1 MQISIFMTTKR
12 TFFSTILFALYAL
25 SVSAQDKHAPI
36 HIGLIYPLSTNGIH
50 AGEYSNTIS
59 LHAITGVS
67 ASEEAMAAA
76 GLANIIKHNATGV
89 IAAGF
94 FNQVGG
100 NAEGLVASGFLS
112 NVKEEVKG
120 AQISGFGN
128 ISGSVHGLQSA
139 GFFNINRNNLSGAQ
153 MAGFFNLSKT
163 TDAQFAGFINIA
175 NDVPYTQIAGF
186 INKADDATVQLAGFI
201 NIAKCAKVQ
210 MAGFINIA
218 DSCDYPI
225 GFINIV
231 KKGEKIIGLS
241 VDESATVLASF
252 RSGGRILYGIVG
264 VGYNLNTVDLMYAF
278 EAGIGAHLP
287 ISKIFR
293 INFEAATT
301 GLVNF
306 DTDGNYKFAVR
317 ALPSVKLGDKWE
329 LFAGPTVSFL
339 NMNIGGNDQFE
350 GYSLWTG
357 SDWDRD
363 YGLSL
368 GAIGGI
374 QLHL

>member
-1 MQISIFMTTKR
+1 MTTTR
-12 TFFSTILFALYAL
+12 TLLSTILFVLYAL
-25 SVSAQDKHAPI
+25 TVSAQDKHAPI
-36 HIGLIYPLSTNGIH
+36 HIGLIYPLSSNGIK

-59 LHAITGVS
+59 LHAIAGLS

-76 GLANIIKHNATGV
+76 GFANIIKRDATGV
-89 IAAGF
+89 VAAGF

-100 NAEGLVASGFLS
+100 NANGMVASGFLS
-112 NVKEEVKG
+112 NVGKEVKG

-128 ISGSVHGLQSA
+128 ISGGVYGLQSA

-153 MAGFFNLSKT
+153 MAGFFNLSKNA
-163 TDAQFAGFINIA
+163 DAQFAGFINVA

-186 INKADDATVQLAGFI
+186 INKADNATVQLAGFI
-201 NIAKCAKVQ
+201 NIAKRAKVQ

-225 GFINIV
+225 GFINII
-231 KKGEKIIGLS
+231 KKGEKTIGLS

-252 RSGGRILYGIVG
+252 RSGGRILYGIAG
-264 VGYNLNTVDLMYAF
+264 LGYNLNTVDLMYAF
-278 EAGIGAHLP
+278 EAGIGAHLS
-287 ISKIFR
+287 ISKTFR
-293 INFEAATT
+293 INFEAAAT
-301 GLVNF
+301 GLINF
-306 DTDGNYKFAVR
+306 DTDGNYKFTLR
-317 ALPSVKLGDKWE
+317 ALPSVKLADKWE

-339 NMNIGGNDQFE
+339 NMNLGDNDKFE

-357 SDWDRD
+357 SHWDRD

-368 GAIGGI
+368 GAIAGI